1 MVVDRINSSN
11 RYFFLGEVIAMELAN
26 RIEQQIKEIVA
37 QAQAETPYREPLVGF
52 ASAQDPLFKEL
63 KEIIG
68 PHHLLPGEMLAGAK
82 TVVAFFLPFGKEVV
96 TAHRRAEVAAREWAV
111 AYVETNRLIG
121 EICQALQDTLGRE
134 GIQVAFQK
142 ATHNFDPVDLKA
154 AWSHKSA
161 AVIAGL
167 GRFGHHRLVITKM
180 GCAGRFGSF
189 VIDAEVPPT
198 NRSEEEFCL
207 YKKDGKCLSC
217 VKACPPQALT
227 EQGLDKKVCYRRLL
241 EVGELFR
248 DIGLCDVCG
257 KCAMG
262 PCAYYQ

>member
-1 MVVDRINSSN
+1 
-11 RYFFLGEVIAMELAN
+11 MELAKRIEN
-26 RIEQQIKEIVA
+26 RIKEMVA
-37 QAQAETPYREPLVGF
+37 QAQIQTPYREPLVGF
-52 ASAQDPLFKEL
+52 ASAGDPLFQEL

-68 PHHLLPGEMLAGAK
+68 PHHLLPEELLAGAK

-96 TAHRRAEVAAREWAV
+96 TAHRKAQVAAREWAV
-111 AYVETNRLIG
+111 AYVETNGLIG
-121 EICQALQDTLGRE
+121 EICGALQQALGEE

-161 AVIAGL
+161 AFVAGL
-167 GRFGHHRLVITKM
+167 GRFGRHQLLITSK

-189 VIDAEVPPT
+189 VLDAEIPPT
-198 NRSEEEFCL
+198 RRPEEEFCL
-207 YKKDGKCLSC
+207 HKKGGNCLYC
-217 VKACPPQALT
+217 VKSCPVQALT
-227 EQGLDKKVCYRRLL
+227 VEALDKQVCYRRLL
-241 EVGELFR
+241 AVGEMFK

-262 PCAYYQ
+262 PCAFYQ